1 MTIQIF
7 SSGFAIGQT
16 KRVCLNRKSNFT
28 CGSLSIL
35 CKQKIRKMMKKIVTI
50 GFLMQYI
57 LGWIVDCDDFFY
69 HFSDSFLQKLP
80 LSHRDFLIICML
92 FSTFP
97 LKKFDFS
104 IQTKPISLGNCKT
117 TQTQY

>member
-16 KRVCLNRKSNFT
+16 NRLCLNRKSNFT
-28 CGSLSIL
+28 CGGLSIL
-35 CKQKIRKMMKKIVTI
+35 YKQKIRKMIKKIVTI
-50 GFLMQYI
+50 GFLMQNI

-80 LSHRDFLIICML
+80 LSQIGAKEI
-92 FSTFP
+92 
-97 LKKFDFS
+97 KYIY
-104 IQTKPISLGNCKT
+104 IQKRHLPKMAS
-117 TQTQY
+117 